1 MGAGKSA
8 FLKALEE
15 GYSCLGNHT
24 FHAFDIHGEYN
35 EYAQKQQIPIVSI
48 DDRNTVNVCQMF
60 YTLNDDGMITN
71 TDITSKI
78 AVLVE
83 TLDRKSVV

>member
-1 MGAGKSA
+1 M
-8 FLKALEE
+8 LLI
-15 GYSCLGNHT
+15 
-24 FHAFDIHGEYN
+24 IHGEYN

-78 AVLVE
+78 AVIGRNDLKHQQMKTV
-83 TLDRKSVV
+83 KMF